1 MKKSLL
7 LMVMLLLIG
16 PGIFSVKAEEIKDMQ
31 DRAGFG
37 AVQSMNN
44 LGKYEESVPLLKD
57 LFDKY
62 PENMII
68 AFEYAKALGHT
79 GQIDLSAKILTELKE
94 KSYRKTEVSLILA
107 EFLAIQKKY
116 DQAIIICRD
125 VLSQEPANKDARLW
139 LARFLS
145 WDKQYDES
153 LAVYDELIKNDPENF
168 LYQREKARILG
179 WSREFESS
187 IQQYRE
193 TIDIENINTDS
204 VIESEMKAKQNF
216 FVFYDG
222 RAIWHYK
229 KWLEYEPKNMEALF
243 ELGQVYSR
251 QMQWA
256 NAKDSYKKLLEIL
269 PSHDKAKQALDKIK
283 VLSESTKLT
292 VGYSFYEADSSS
304 RTVDKRYSSVFVKAK
319 VPLKENW
326 YLNMMQ
332 DNTFFSFNNVKQVYR
347 HRAGVGLEYYQK
359 PDFWAK
365 SYYKNSLFS
374 DGLKQT
380 HNFGSELNYRP
391 DDPWLINFS
400 HQREDVIENYQTMAS
415 RLQRDNYKTRLSYRA
430 DRKTALGI
438 DYMNSQYTDDNN
450 RNQFGTD
457 IYYYILHEPKSLKL
471 SYRHEQYG
479 FDRTKTNYFS
489 PKSFYNNSISLEW
502 RHFLNKE
509 EMFWGTDDTFYTVR
523 YSVNFEPNQQIG
535 HRMYVD
541 LHHDWNNKCS
551 GHIEWSKSIYDHR
564 DVYSENRLMFYISL
578 YF

>member
-7 LMVMLLLIG
+7 LMVVLLLIG
-16 PGIFSVKAEEIKDMQ
+16 LGAFSVKAEEIEDIQ

-37 AVQSMNN
+37 AAQSMNN
-44 LGKYEESVPLLKD
+44 LARYEESVTILQD
-57 LFDKY
+57 LFNKY
-62 PENMII
+62 PENLEV

-79 GQIDLSAKILTELKE
+79 GQVDLSAKILTELRAG
-94 KSYRKTEVSLILA
+94 SYRKTETSLILA
-107 EFLAIQKKY
+107 ELLAIQKKY
-116 DQAIIICRD
+116 DQAIDICRD
-125 VLSQEPANKDARLW
+125 VLSQEPDNKDAELW

-145 WDKQYDES
+145 WDKQYDEA
-153 LAVYDELIKNDPENF
+153 LAVYDELIKNDPENL
-168 LYQREKARILG
+168 LYRREKARMLG

-193 TIDIENINTDS
+193 IMDLEKTDS
-204 VIESEMKAKQNF
+204 GGVIESEMKAKQNF

-222 RAIWHYK
+222 RAISNYK
-229 KWLEYEPKNMEALF
+229 QWLEYEPKNMEALF
-243 ELGQVYSR
+243 ESGQVYSR

-269 PSHDKAKQALDKIK
+269 PSHAMGKQALDKTNI
-283 VLSESTKLT
+283 LSELTRLT
-292 VGYSFYEADSSS
+292 VGYSFYEADSGS
-304 RTVDKRYSSVFVKAK
+304 RAVDKKYSSVFVKAK
-319 VPLKENW
+319 APLKENW

-365 SYYKNSLFS
+365 AYYKNSLFS

-380 HNFGSELNYRP
+380 HNFGSELNYSP

-400 HQREDVIENYQTMAS
+400 HQREDVIENYQTMAG
-415 RLQRDNYKTRLSYRA
+415 RLQRDNYMTRLSYRA
-430 DRKTALGI
+430 DRKTGLGL
-438 DYMNSQYTDDNN
+438 DYMNSQYTDNNN

-471 SYRHEQYG
+471 SYRYEQYN

-489 PKSFYNNSISLEW
+489 PESFHTNSINLEW
-502 RHFLNKE
+502 QHFLNKE

-523 YSVNFEPNQQIG
+523 YSVNFEPKQQVG
-535 HRMYVD
+535 HKIYVD
-541 LHHDWNNKCS
+541 LHHDWSNKCS
-551 GHIEWSKSIYDHR
+551 GHLEWSKSIYDHR
-564 DVYSENRLMFYISL
+564 DIYSENRLMFYISL